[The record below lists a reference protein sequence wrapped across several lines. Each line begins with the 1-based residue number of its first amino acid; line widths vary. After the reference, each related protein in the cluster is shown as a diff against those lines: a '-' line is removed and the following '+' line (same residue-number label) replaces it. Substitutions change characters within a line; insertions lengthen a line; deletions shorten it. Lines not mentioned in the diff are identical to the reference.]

1 MSNENLGKIF
11 EKVGKKYGYDS
22 VKAEF
27 VAYRDFKV
35 KWTRSY
41 KWAEF
46 QVSDYLT
53 DAPDIV
59 IEGLAKTLF
68 ERILQISVGPYPQEM
83 TDYITSPEFKKNKQP
98 IYIRRTRGVTKSPVG
113 ENKDLTDSLQ
123 RLKDMGLVD
132 KDVNPYLTW
141 TKNELT
147 STVGYCSTLMDT
159 VVMSSVFDDS
169 TIPDSVLDFALYHE
183 LLNIREGWAGFG
195 KGEEIDIVEEEEKFP
210 DYKVADTWIRRLG
223 LHL

>member
-1 MSNENLGKIF
+1 MANENLGKIF
-11 EKVGKKYGYDS
+11 EKVGKKYGYDK
-22 VKAEF
+22 VGAEF

-53 DAPDIV
+53 DAPDTV

-68 ERILQISVGPYPQEM
+68 ERIAGISIDPYPKEM
-83 TDYITSPEFKKNKQP
+83 TDWITSPEFKKNKQP
-98 IYIRRTRGVTKSPVG
+98 IYVRRSRNITRSPAG
-113 ENKDLTDSLQ
+113 EIKDLRDSLQ

-132 KDVNPYLTW
+132 KDIDPYLSW
-141 TKNELT
+141 SKDELA

-159 VVMSSVFDDS
+159 VVISSAFDSDFV
-169 TIPDSVLDFALYHE
+169 PDQALDFALYHE
-183 LLNIREGWAGFG
+183 LLTIREGWANFG
-195 KGEEIDIVEEEEKFP
+195 KGEEINIVDEEKKFP
-210 DYKVADTWIRRLG
+210 DYKDADNWIRRMC